1 MAVETGKILMAPLMA
16 PSPSKIL
23 ISACLI
29 GQKVRY
35 NGGHQRLE
43 HPLIS
48 AWQASGRLVPCCP
61 EVLGG
66 LPIPRPPAQIVGGDG
81 DRVLRGEANVRTAAG
96 ADVTPAFIEG
106 AKATLTLTQRHAI
119 RVAILCQRSPS
130 CGSRQIYN
138 GRFDGVLIP
147 GLGVTAALLKANGIA
162 VFGPEEIDAAARR
175 LDAG

>member
-1 MAVETGKILMAPLMA
+1 MAAEAGQIQAA
-16 PSPSKIL
+16 ASSAKIL

-29 GQKVRY
+29 GQRVRY
-35 NGGHQRLE
+35 DGGHQRRQ

-48 AWQASGRLVPCCP
+48 AWQGCGRLVPCCP

-66 LPIPRPPAQIVGGDG
+66 LPIPRPPAEINGGDG
-81 DRVLRGEANVRTAAG
+81 GHVLRGEATVNTAAG
-96 ADVTPAFIEG
+96 ADVTPAFLMG
-106 AKATLTLTQRHAI
+106 AEASLALARSHAI

-138 GRFDGVLIP
+138 GRFEGVLIP
-147 GLGVTAALLKANGIA
+147 GVGVTAALLRADGIA

-175 LDAG
+175 LDAAC